1 MTPTAPETE
10 TYDDLIKRILESDTD
25 DDFSKH
31 LQLPVNSVPEGP
43 LPPELE
49 AALEDNV
56 QAEKYLSNLKK
67 RMEAWKA
74 AGLTDAMKR
83 AIELL
88 HDNNGLASGNSEED
102 EDTDGR
108 LENLNSLRTL

>member
-31 LQLPVNSVPEGP
+31 FPLASNNTPEGP

-49 AALEDNV
+49 AALEDTT
-56 QAEKYLSNLKK
+56 QAEKYLSNLKN

-83 AIELL
+83 ALELL
-88 HDNNGLASGNSEED
+88 HDNNGLTSGNSEED

-108 LENLNSLRTL
+108 LENFDFF

>member
-31 LQLPVNSVPEGP
+31 LPMPSNSAPEGP

-83 AIELL
+83 ALELL
-88 HDNNGLASGNSEED
+88 HENNGLTSGNSEED
-102 EDTDGR
+102 EDSDGR
-108 LENLNSLRTL
+108 